1 MYPDYVQ
8 IEMPAQYSQA
18 DAEWIQ
24 EQLLRL
30 PHAMRQK
37 AIVSYSAVY
46 EAAFEAEV
54 ISFRQENAGRHE
66 ANTRLRVF
74 VERHYRAAM
83 GLAEKAPLS
92 STHAP
97 AGAAAQIRED
107 QATEEWW

>member
-1 MYPDYVQ
+1 MSQDFRHV
-8 IEMPAQYSQA
+8 EMPTRHSQA

-24 EQLLRL
+24 GQLLRL
-30 PHAMRQK
+30 PHGMRQK
-37 AIVSYSAVY
+37 AILSYSAVF
-46 EAAFEAEV
+46 EAAFDAEPV
-54 ISFRQENAGRHE
+54 SFRQENAGRHE

-83 GLAEKAPLS
+83 GLTEKAALA

-97 AGAAAQIRED
+97 VGAVVEIPAG